1 MTGRER
7 LAGLIGLH
15 WQGYFKDCE
24 NVCFL
29 HAGGLPALRAC
40 EREVPGPVLQ
50 HETPM
55 NAPEKIALPAVS
67 LDDKYRVRE
76 GWVFLAGTQA
86 LVRLPIQQR
95 LRDEAEG
102 KKTGGYVSGYRGS
115 PLGRYDMDLWQAEA
129 VLKQNNVV
137 FRAAVNEDLAATAIW
152 GAQHVGSFP
161 GARVDGVFGIWYG
174 KGPGVDRSGDVLR
187 HANSAGTSALGGV
200 LALAGDD
207 HGAKSSTITNFS
219 DQIFIAAGLPVL
231 YPSNTQELLDFGL
244 HGIAMSRFSGC
255 WVGMKVVT
263 DVVEGGGTIYV
274 ASDSPKIVL
283 PEVPSLPAG
292 TPMGG
297 PSLSIRPFDTA
308 LMAEERLYNHKL
320 YAALAYARA
329 NHLNVISSETSKP
342 RLAIVSAG
350 KAYQDVRQAAVE
362 LGWSAAQLDEMGIR
376 IAKVGMTWPLDPE
389 FVRALARDVDAILV
403 VEEKRPLLEEQ
414 IKSILYDLD
423 LPKKPRVIGKTA
435 GAPTYGLE
443 GARRVFPNNAE
454 ISPLIVSKVL
464 LDVLLML
471 DPACGLQPIALPGP
485 KAGAA
490 LQPQRNASFCSGCP
504 HNRST
509 KVIAGSRALAGIG
522 CHTIAMLNNPRTT
535 GTVSHM
541 GGEGV
546 MWLGQ
551 QPFTDEPHVF
561 ANMGDGTFF
570 HSGFLAIRQAVAAKV
585 PMTYKLLANGFVS
598 MTGGQ
603 PVDGDLSVPQTIREL
618 LAEGVSEIA
627 LVSDEPEKYAS
638 ANLPAEVKV
647 HHRDQMEL
655 VQRQLREKKGVT
667 VLIYE
672 QPCATERRRLRKR
685 GKWADPAK
693 RSFINAAVCEGCGD
707 CGTVSNCLSIEPLET
722 PFGRKRQINQ
732 NSCNKDFTCIEGFC
746 PSFVTVHGGALRKPA
761 PVSKPQTESLP
772 LPPLPVYERPTRSM
786 SVLVGGIGGTGVV
799 TIGQLLGMAAHIDGL
814 ACSILDVTGLSQKYG
829 AVLSHVHIAPSA
841 DLLHA
846 TRIAPGEADTVIG
859 CDLIVTAG
867 DEAMSRMRAGRTR
880 AVVCTDVIPT
890 SEFARNADWSVDAD
904 AMLKTIRSVC
914 GEQFFAANGIEIAR
928 ALMGDSVASN
938 MFMLGAAWQR
948 GWVPVSLAALNQAIE
963 LNAVQVEFNKAAFL
977 WGRRA
982 ATDLAAVQKVAAPA
996 NVVKFVPRN
1005 NESLAELMQRHES
1018 FLTDYDSAAYAGRY
1032 RALVGRVA
1040 KLDLQLGANERLAKA
1055 VALSYFKLLASKNEW
1070 EVARLYS
1077 SEAFRQ
1083 QLAATFDGDYT
1094 LHFHLGAWP
1103 FGRLDQVSGKLR
1115 KTELGPWVLTVFKLM
1130 NALRGLRGSWL
1141 DPFRNNA
1148 ERRLDAR
1155 LLAEYEQE
1163 INALLKSPQSQ
1174 SLDTLVALAALPQK
1188 IRGYGHVRE
1197 AAAQAVATERAS
1209 LLGAAA
1215 PIAKAA

>member
-1 MTGRER
+1 MNT
-7 LAGLIGLH
+7 
-15 WQGYFKDCE
+15 
-24 NVCFL
+24 
-29 HAGGLPALRAC
+29 
-40 EREVPGPVLQ
+40 PVELVR
-50 HETPM
+50 PDV
-55 NAPEKIALPAVS
+55 A
-67 LDDKYRVRE
+67 LDDKYRVKE

-115 PLGRYDMDLWQAEA
+115 PLGRYDMDMWQAQPI
-129 VLKQNNVV
+129 LKEHRVV

-207 HGAKSSTITNFS
+207 HGAKSSTVTNFS
-219 DQIFIAAGLPVL
+219 DQIFIAAGMPVL

-274 ASDSPKIVL
+274 APDSPKIVL
-283 PEVPSLPAG
+283 PAVPSLPAA
-292 TPMGG
+292 TPLGA
-297 PSLSIRPFDTA
+297 PSLNIRPIDMP
-308 LMAEERLYNHKL
+308 LLAEERLYNHKI
-320 YAALAYARA
+320 YAAAAYARA
-329 NHLNVISSETSKP
+329 NGLNVISNDAALA
-342 RLAIVSAG
+342 RIAIVSAG
-350 KAYQDVRQAAVE
+350 KAYQDVRQAVVE
-362 LGWSAAQLDEMGIR
+362 LGWSDARLQELGIR
-376 IAKVGMTWPLDPE
+376 IAKVGMIWPLDPE
-389 FVRALARDVDAILV
+389 FVRTLAQDVDIILV

-414 IKSILYDLD
+414 LKSILYDLN
-423 LPKKPRVIGKTA
+423 LPKRPKVIGKA
-435 GAPTYGLE
+435 LAAPTYALE
-443 GARRVFPNNAE
+443 RGTRVFPNNAE
-454 ISPLIVSKVL
+454 ISPLIVAKVM

-471 DPACGLQPIALPGP
+471 NPNCGLQPLALPAP
-485 KAGAA
+485 KAGAGA
-490 LQPQRNASFCSGCP
+490 AQRSASFCSGCP

-509 KVIAGSRALAGIG
+509 KVIEGSRALAGIG
-522 CHTIAMLNNPRTT
+522 CHTIAMLQNPKST

-541 GGEGV
+541 GGEGA

-551 QPFTDEPHVF
+551 QPFTDEAHVF
-561 ANMGDGTFF
+561 ANMGDGTYF

-585 PMTYKLLANGFVS
+585 PMTYKLLVNGFVS

-603 PVDGDLSVPQTIREL
+603 PVDGELTVPQTIREL

-627 LVSDEPEKYAS
+627 LVSDEPEKYAQ
-638 ANLPAEVKV
+638 AGLPAEVKV
-647 HHRDQMEL
+647 HHRDDMEA
-655 VQRQLREKKGVT
+655 VQKHLREVKAVT
-667 VLIYE
+667 VLLYE

-707 CGTVSNCLSIEPLET
+707 CGTASNCLSIEPLET

-732 NSCNKDFTCIEGFC
+732 NSCNKDYTCIEGFC

-761 PVSKPQTESLP
+761 RVGTPETASLP
-772 LPPLPVYERPTRSM
+772 LPPLPVYERPTRAI
-786 SVLVGGIGGTGVV
+786 SVLVTGIGGTGVV

-829 AVLSHVHIAPSA
+829 AVLSHVHMAPSVEQ
-841 DLLHA
+841 LHA

-867 DEAMSRMRAGRTR
+867 DEAMSRMRAGRSR

-890 SEFARNADWSVDAD
+890 SEFARNADWNVDAP
-904 AMLKTIRSVC
+904 AMLQSIQSVC

-928 ALMGDSVASN
+928 ALMGDSVAAN

-948 GWVPVSLAALNQAIE
+948 GWVPVSLEALYKAIE

-982 ATDLAAVQKVAAPA
+982 ATDLAAVQRVATPA
-996 NVVKFVPRN
+996 TVVKFVPR
-1005 NESLAELMQRHES
+1005 ERETLAELMKRHQD
-1018 FLTDYDSAAYAGRY
+1018 FLTDYDSAAYAARY
-1032 RALVGRVA
+1032 RSLLERVA
-1040 KLDLQLGANERLAKA
+1040 KVDQQLGAGERLSKA
-1055 VALSYFKLLASKNEW
+1055 VALSYFKLLATKNEW

-1077 SEAFRQ
+1077 SDAFRQ

-1103 FGRLDQVSGKLR
+1103 FGKTDAVSGKVKKR
-1115 KTELGPWVLTVFKLM
+1115 ELGPWVMHAFKLM

-1141 DPFRNNA
+1141 DPFRHSA
-1148 ERRLDAR
+1148 ERQLDAR
-1155 LLAEYEQE
+1155 LLAEYETDMGTLL
-1163 INALLKSPQSQ
+1163 NAPQTHA
-1174 SLDTLVALAALPQK
+1174 LETLIALAALPQK

-1197 AAAQAVATERAS
+1197 ASAAT
-1209 LLGAAA
+1209 AAA
-1215 PIAKAA
+1215 ERLKLLAAGAPAMALAA

>member
-1 MTGRER
+1 
-7 LAGLIGLH
+7 
-15 WQGYFKDCE
+15 
-24 NVCFL
+24 
-29 HAGGLPALRAC
+29 
-40 EREVPGPVLQ
+40 
-50 HETPM
+50 M
-55 NAPEKIALPAVS
+55 NAPEMLVRAEVS
-67 LDDKYRVRE
+67 LDDKYRVKE
-76 GWVFLAGTQA
+76 GWIFLAGTQA

-115 PLGRYDMDLWQAEA
+115 PLGRYDMDLWAAEA
-129 VLKQNNVV
+129 ILKENNVV

-152 GAQHVGSFP
+152 GSQHVGSFP

-187 HANSAGTSALGGV
+187 HANSAGSSALGGV

-231 YPSNTQELLDFGL
+231 YPSNTQELLNFGL

-274 ASDSPKIVL
+274 APDSPRIVL
-283 PEVPSLPAG
+283 PEVPSLPVG
-292 TPMGG
+292 TPMGA

-308 LMAEERLYNHKL
+308 LMAEERLYNHKI

-329 NHLNVISSETSKP
+329 NGINTISHEAPRP

-350 KAYQDVRQAAVE
+350 KAYQDVRQALVE
-362 LGWSAAQLDEMGIR
+362 LGWSDQRLQQMGVR
-376 IAKVGMTWPLDPE
+376 IAKVGMIWPLDPE
-389 FVRALARDVDAILV
+389 FVRALAHDVDAILV

-454 ISPLIVSKVL
+454 ISPLIVAKVM

-471 DPACGLQPIALPGP
+471 DPASGLQPVTLPAP
-485 KAGAA
+485 KQAV
-490 LQPQRNASFCSGCP
+490 QPQRNASFCSGCP

-627 LVSDEPEKYAS
+627 LVSDEPEKYAE

-647 HHRDQMEL
+647 HHRDEMEL
-655 VQRQLREKKGVT
+655 VQRLLREKKGVT

-722 PFGRKRQINQ
+722 PLGRKRQINQ

-761 PVSKPQTESLP
+761 KVSAQSAASLP
-772 LPPLPVYERPTRSM
+772 QPPLPVYERPTRSV

-829 AVLSHVHIAPSA
+829 AVLSHVHMAPSA
-841 DLLHA
+841 ELLHA

-859 CDLIVTAG
+859 CDLIVSAG

-890 SEFARNADWSVDAD
+890 SEFARNADWAVDAQ
-904 AMLKTIRSVC
+904 AMLQNIQAVC

-948 GWVPVSLAALNQAIE
+948 GWVPVSLAALDKAIE
-963 LNAVQVEFNKAAFL
+963 LNAVQVEFNRAAFL

-982 ATDLAAVQKVAAPA
+982 ATDLDAVQKAAAPA
-996 NVVKFVPRN
+996 TVLKFVPR
-1005 NESLAELMQRHES
+1005 EREALLELMQRHES
-1018 FLTDYDSAAYAGRY
+1018 FLTDYDNAAYAARY
-1032 RALVGRVA
+1032 RALVERVA
-1040 KLDLQLGANERLAKA
+1040 TVDLQLGARERLTKA

-1070 EVARLYS
+1070 EVARLYAS
-1077 SEAFRQ
+1077 DAFRQ

-1103 FGRLDQVSGKLR
+1103 FGRTDKLTGKTK
-1115 KTELGPWVLTVFKLM
+1115 KTELGPWVMTAFKVM
-1130 NALRGLRGSWL
+1130 NALRGLRGTWL

-1155 LLAEYEQE
+1155 LLAEYEQQVSAMLE
-1163 INALLKSPQSQ
+1163 EPQAQ
-1174 SLDTLVALAALPQK
+1174 PLETMIALAALPQK

-1197 AAAQAVATERAS
+1197 AAAEAVSKERAS
-1209 LLGAAA
+1209 LLAAA
-1215 PIAKAA
+1215 LPVAKAA

>member
-1 MTGRER
+1 
-7 LAGLIGLH
+7 
-15 WQGYFKDCE
+15 
-24 NVCFL
+24 
-29 HAGGLPALRAC
+29 
-40 EREVPGPVLQ
+40 
-50 HETPM
+50 
-55 NAPEKIALPAVS
+55 
-67 LDDKYRVRE
+67 
-76 GWVFLAGTQA
+76 
-86 LVRLPIQQR
+86 
-95 LRDEAEG
+95 
-102 KKTGGYVSGYRGS
+102 
-115 PLGRYDMDLWQAEA
+115 
-129 VLKQNNVV
+129 
-137 FRAAVNEDLAATAIW
+137 
-152 GAQHVGSFP
+152 
-161 GARVDGVFGIWYG
+161 
-174 KGPGVDRSGDVLR
+174 VLR

-274 ASDSPKIVL
+274 GPDSPKIVL
-283 PEVPSLPAG
+283 PEVPSLPVG
-292 TPMGG
+292 TPMGA

-308 LMAEERLYNHKL
+308 LLAEERLYNHKL
-320 YAALAYARA
+320 YAAVAYARA
-329 NHLNVISSETSKP
+329 NHLNVISSDTTRP

-350 KAYQDVRQAAVE
+350 KAYQDVRQAVVE

-389 FVRALARDVDAILV
+389 FVRTLAQDVDAILV

-414 IKSILYDLD
+414 IKSILYDLN
-423 LPKKPRVIGKTA
+423 LGKKPRVIGKA
-435 GAPTYGLE
+435 LGAPTYGLE
-443 GARRVFPNNAE
+443 RTARVFPNNAE
-454 ISPLIVSKVL
+454 ISPLIVAKVL
-464 LDVLLML
+464 LDVMLML
-471 DPACGLQPIALPGP
+471 QPDCGLQPINLPGP
-485 KAGAA
+485 KAPGPGSA
-490 LQPQRNASFCSGCP
+490 QRNASFCSGCP

-509 KVIAGSRALAGIG
+509 KVIEGSRALAGIG

-541 GGEGV
+541 GGEGA

-585 PMTYKLLANGFVS
+585 PMTYKLLVNGFVS

-603 PVDGDLSVPQTIREL
+603 PVDGDLTVPQTIREL
-618 LAEGVSEIA
+618 LAEGVSEVV
-627 LVSDEPEKYAS
+627 LVSDEPEKYAN
-638 ANLPAEVKV
+638 ANLPVEVKV
-647 HHRDQMEL
+647 HHRDDMEM
-655 VQRQLREKKGVT
+655 VQRRLREQKGVT
-667 VLIYE
+667 VLVYE

-707 CGTVSNCLSIEPLET
+707 CSTVSNCLSIEPLET
-722 PFGRKRQINQ
+722 PLGRKRQINQ
-732 NSCNKDFTCIEGFC
+732 NSCNKDFTCVEGFC
-746 PSFVTVHGGALRKPA
+746 PSFVSVHGGALRKPA
-761 PVSKPQTESLP
+761 KVSSQTSAALP
-772 LPPLPVYERPTRSM
+772 EPPLPVFERPTRSF

-829 AVLSHVHIAPSA
+829 AVLSHVHMAPNA
-841 DLLHA
+841 ALLHA

-867 DEAMSRMRAGRTR
+867 DEALSRMRTGRTR
-880 AVVCTDVIPT
+880 AVVCTDVTPT

-904 AMLKTIRSVC
+904 AMLKNIQSVC
-914 GEQFFAANGIEIAR
+914 GENFFAANGLEIAR

-948 GWVPVSLAALNQAIE
+948 GWVPVSLDALNKAIE
-963 LNAVQVEFNKAAFL
+963 LNAVQIEFNKAAFL

-982 ATDLAAVQKVAAPA
+982 ATDLAAVQKVATPA
-996 NVVKFVPRN
+996 NVIKFVPRT
-1005 NESLAELMQRHES
+1005 NESLTELMQRHQT
-1018 FLTDYDSAAYAGRY
+1018 FLTEYENTAYATRY
-1032 RALVGRVA
+1032 RTLVDRVA
-1040 KLDLQLGANERLAKA
+1040 KVDLQIGANERLARA
-1055 VALSYFKLLASKNEW
+1055 VAQSYFKLLATKNEW
-1070 EVARLYS
+1070 EVARLYCS
-1077 SEAFRQ
+1077 DAFRQ
-1083 QLAATFDGDYT
+1083 QLVSTFEGDYQ

-1103 FGRLDQVSGKLR
+1103 FGKVDKATGKV
-1115 KTELGPWVLTVFKLM
+1115 KKAELGPWVMTAFKAM

-1141 DPFRNNA
+1141 DPFRNSA
-1148 ERRLDAR
+1148 ERQLDGR

-1163 INALLKSPQSQ
+1163 INALLKAPQAR
-1174 SLDTLVALAALPQK
+1174 SLDTQVALAALPQK

-1197 AAAQAVATERAS
+1197 TSAAAVAKERAGLVS
-1209 LLGAAA
+1209 AAAAAA
-1215 PIAKAA
+1215 PTAKLA

>member
-1 MTGRER
+1 
-7 LAGLIGLH
+7 
-15 WQGYFKDCE
+15 
-24 NVCFL
+24 
-29 HAGGLPALRAC
+29 
-40 EREVPGPVLQ
+40 
-50 HETPM
+50 M
-55 NAPEKIALPAVS
+55 NAPDPLTRPDITLA
-67 LDDKYRVRE
+67 DKYQVKQ

-152 GAQHVGSFP
+152 GSQHVGSFP

-274 ASDSPKIVL
+274 GPDSPKIVL

-308 LMAEERLYNHKL
+308 LLAEERLYNHKL

-329 NHLNVISSETSKP
+329 NHLNVISSDTEKP

-350 KAYQDVRQAAVE
+350 KAYQDVRQAVVE
-362 LGWSAAQLDEMGIR
+362 LGWSAAQLAEMGIR

-389 FVRALARDVDAILV
+389 FVRALAQGVDAILV

-414 IKSILYDLD
+414 IKSILYDLNLD
-423 LPKKPRVIGKTA
+423 KKPKVIGKA
-435 GAPTYGLE
+435 LGAPTYGLE
-443 GARRVFPNNAE
+443 RTARVFPNNAE
-454 ISPLIVSKVL
+454 ISPAIVAKVL
-464 LDVLLML
+464 LDVMLML
-471 DPACGLQPIALPGP
+471 QPDCGLQAISLPGP
-485 KAGAA
+485 KAPGSA
-490 LQPQRNASFCSGCP
+490 QRNASFCSGCP

-509 KVIAGSRALAGIG
+509 KVIEGSRALAGIG

-541 GGEGV
+541 GGEGA

-585 PMTYKLLANGFVS
+585 PMTYKLLVNGFVS

-603 PVDGDLSVPQTIREL
+603 PVDGELTVPQTIREL
-618 LAEGVSEIA
+618 LAEGVSEVV
-627 LVSDEPEKYAS
+627 LVSDEPGKYAN

-647 HHRDQMEL
+647 HHRDDMEL
-655 VQRQLREKKGVT
+655 VQRRLREQKGVT
-667 VLIYE
+667 VLVYE

-707 CGTVSNCLSIEPLET
+707 CGTVSNCLSIEPMET
-722 PFGRKRQINQ
+722 PLGRKRQINQ
-732 NSCNKDFTCIEGFC
+732 NSCNKDFTCVEGFC
-746 PSFVTVHGGALRKPA
+746 PSFVSVHGGALRKPA
-761 PVSKPQTESLP
+761 KVSSQSSAALPEPDMPVF
-772 LPPLPVYERPTRSM
+772 ERPTRSF

-829 AVLSHVHIAPSA
+829 AVLSHVHMAPSA
-841 DLLHA
+841 ELLHA

-867 DEAMSRMRAGRTR
+867 DEALSRMRAGRTH

-904 AMLKTIRSVC
+904 AMLKNIQSVC
-914 GEQFFAANGIEIAR
+914 GEHFFTANGLEIAR

-948 GWVPVSLAALNQAIE
+948 GWVPVTLAALNKAIE
-963 LNAVQVEFNKAAFL
+963 LNAVQIEFNKAAFL

-982 ATDLAAVQKVAAPA
+982 ATDLAAVQKVAMPA
-996 NVVKFVPRN
+996 NVVKFVPRS
-1005 NESLAELMQRHES
+1005 NESLTELMQRHQT
-1018 FLTDYDSAAYAGRY
+1018 FLTEYENTAYATRY
-1032 RALVGRVA
+1032 RTLVDRVA
-1040 KLDLQLGANERLAKA
+1040 KVDLQVGGKDRLTRA
-1055 VALSYFKLLASKNEW
+1055 VAQSYFKLLASKNEW
-1070 EVARLYS
+1070 EVARLYCS
-1077 SEAFRQ
+1077 DAFRQ
-1083 QLAATFDGDYT
+1083 QLASTFEGDYQ

-1103 FGRLDQVSGKLR
+1103 FGKVDKTTGKVR
-1115 KTELGPWVLTVFKLM
+1115 KAETGPWVMTAFKVM
-1130 NALRGLRGSWL
+1130 NALRGLRGTWL

-1148 ERRLDAR
+1148 ERLLDAR

-1163 INALLKSPQSQ
+1163 IENLLKTAQAP
-1174 SLDTLVALAALPQK
+1174 SLDTLVTLAALPQK

-1197 AAAQAVATERAS
+1197 TSAAAVAKERES
-1209 LLGAAA
+1209 LLAGTAA
-1215 PIAKAA
+1215 PLAKLA

>member
-1 MTGRER
+1 
-7 LAGLIGLH
+7 
-15 WQGYFKDCE
+15 
-24 NVCFL
+24 
-29 HAGGLPALRAC
+29 
-40 EREVPGPVLQ
+40 
-50 HETPM
+50 M
-55 NAPEKIALPAVS
+55 NAPDKLAQPDITLA
-67 LDDKYRVRE
+67 DKYQVKE

-95 LRDEAEG
+95 LRDEAQG

-129 VLKQNNVV
+129 VLKQNNIV

-152 GAQHVGSFP
+152 GSQHVGSFP

-274 ASDSPKIVL
+274 GPDSPKIVL

-292 TPMGG
+292 TPMGA

-320 YAALAYARA
+320 YAAVAYARA
-329 NHLNVISSETSKP
+329 NHLNVISSDTDKP

-350 KAYQDVRQAAVE
+350 KAYQDVRQAVVE

-389 FVRALARDVDAILV
+389 FVRTLAQGVDAILV

-414 IKSILYDLD
+414 IKSILYDLNLD
-423 LPKKPRVIGKTA
+423 KKPKVIGKALGT
-435 GAPTYGLE
+435 PTYGLE
-443 GARRVFPNNAE
+443 HAVRLFPNNAE

-464 LDVLLML
+464 LDVMLML
-471 DPACGLQPIALPGP
+471 QPDCGLQAISLPGP
-485 KAGAA
+485 KAPGSGSA
-490 LQPQRNASFCSGCP
+490 QRNASFCSGCP

-509 KVIAGSRALAGIG
+509 KVIEGSRALAGIG

-541 GGEGV
+541 GGEGA

-585 PMTYKLLANGFVS
+585 PMTYKLLVNGFVS

-603 PVDGDLSVPQTIREL
+603 PVDGDLTVPQTIREL
-618 LAEGVSEIA
+618 LAEGVSEVV
-627 LVSDEPEKYAS
+627 LVSDEPEKYAN

-647 HHRDQMEL
+647 HHRDDMEL
-655 VQRQLREKKGVT
+655 VQRRLREQKGVT
-667 VLIYE
+667 VLVYE

-685 GKWADPAK
+685 GKWVDPAK

-722 PFGRKRQINQ
+722 PLGRKRRINQ
-732 NSCNKDFTCIEGFC
+732 NSCNKDFTCVEGFC

-761 PVSKPQTESLP
+761 KVSSQASATLP
-772 LPPLPVYERPTRSM
+772 EPALPVFERPTRSF
-786 SVLVGGIGGTGVV
+786 SVLVCGIGGTGVV
-799 TIGQLLGMAAHIDGL
+799 TIGQLLGMAAHIDGM

-829 AVLSHVHIAPSA
+829 AVLSHVHMAPNA
-841 DLLHA
+841 ALLHA

-867 DEAMSRMRAGRTR
+867 DEALSRMRAGRTR

-904 AMLKTIRSVC
+904 AMLKNIRSVC
-914 GEQFFAANGIEIAR
+914 GEQFFAANGLEIAR

-948 GWVPVSLAALNQAIE
+948 GWVPVSLDALNKAIE

-982 ATDLAAVQKVAAPA
+982 ATDLAAVQKVATPA
-996 NVVKFVPRN
+996 NVVKFVSRT
-1005 NESLAELMQRHES
+1005 NESLSELMQRHQA
-1018 FLTDYDSAAYAGRY
+1018 FLTEYENAAYATRY
-1032 RALVGRVA
+1032 RTLVDRVA
-1040 KLDLQLGANERLAKA
+1040 KVDLQLGGNERLAKA
-1055 VALSYFKLLASKNEW
+1055 VAQSYFKLLATKNEW
-1070 EVARLYS
+1070 EVARLYCS
-1077 SEAFRQ
+1077 DAFRQ
-1083 QLAATFDGDYT
+1083 QLASTFEGDYQ

-1103 FGRLDQVSGKLR
+1103 FGKLDKTTGKV
-1115 KTELGPWVLTVFKLM
+1115 KKAELGPWVMTAFKAM

-1141 DPFRNNA
+1141 DPFRNSA
-1148 ERRLDAR
+1148 ERQLDAR
-1155 LLAEYEQE
+1155 LLVEYEQE
-1163 INALLKSPQSQ
+1163 INTMLQAPQAQ

-1197 AAAQAVATERAS
+1197 TSAATVAQERVSLLADAAALLAKRA
-1209 LLGAAA
+1209 
-1215 PIAKAA
+1215 